1 MPHAQTGSFFDNN
14 AHAAMRRSIQFGTM
28 YDESEYFYYSSG
40 DEATEDG
47 VDMMEDGASASSFTA
62 QVSTAETFS
71 IDGTKDIL
79 NNNNSS
85 EKQAR
90 HGEKVGKA
98 MMLVDYS
105 DSEDAE
111 IQEYAWL

>member
-62 QVSTAETFS
+62 QVSTAETLYRWHY
-71 IDGTKDIL
+71 GHL
-79 NNNNSS
+79 
-85 EKQAR
+85 EQ
-90 HGEKVGKA
+90 
-98 MMLVDYS
+98 
-105 DSEDAE
+105 
-111 IQEYAWL
+111 

>member
-1 MPHAQTGSFFDNN
+1 M
-14 AHAAMRRSIQFGTM
+14 
-28 YDESEYFYYSSG
+28 
-40 DEATEDG
+40 
-47 VDMMEDGASASSFTA
+47 A
-62 QVSTAETFS
+62 QVPLVLLHKLALLKLS
-71 IDGTKDIL
+71 IDGTTDIL

-105 DSEDAE
+105 DSEDDE
-111 IQEYAWL
+111 I

>member
-1 MPHAQTGSFFDNN
+1 MPYAQTGSFSNNN

-40 DEATEDG
+40 DEAIEDE
-47 VDMMEDGASASSFTA
+47 VDMMEDDGTSASSFTTQA
-62 QVSTAETFS
+62 STAEIFS
-71 IDGTKDIL
+71 ADGTKDIL

-111 IQEYAWL
+111 I

>member
-1 MPHAQTGSFFDNN
+1 MQDEDMPHAQTGSFFDNN
-14 AHAAMRRSIQFGTM
+14 ADAAMRRSIQFGTM

-79 NNNNSS
+79 NNNSS
-85 EKQAR
+85 EKQDR
-90 HGEKVGKA
+90 QGDKVGKA
-98 MMLVDYS
+98 IMLVDYS
-105 DSEDAE
+105 DSEDDE
-111 IQEYAWL
+111 I